1 MEEKEK
7 VESHLTGIKELKNVK
22 VITCKKV
29 GAL

>member
-7 VESHLTGIKELKNVK
+7 VESHLTGITELKNVK